1 MVEMD
6 SDSVSRISVDC
17 YNTMVILDLFNKKFN
32 NRVKYISITNIKVSF
47 RNTNVSLKNLLRIL
61 SHIPV

>member
-61 SHIPV
+61 PHIPI

>member
-61 SHIPV
+61 PHIPV